1 MIDFNLKIGDTSENG
16 QVTIVDED
24 RLCYIVRSNSKG
36 AIGLRTISKDLLG
49 EFYNLYQRKSDITAN
64 EARDIL
70 SGRSQIDKFEYG
82 YASTLLQ
89 MAKMVKNVRGG
100 KSQDYLHSYQVIYYG
115 APGTGKSHK
124 IKECLEGVSNENIF
138 RTTFHPDSDYSTF
151 VGAYKPTMEKMQNNI
166 YSQKELIEKL
176 AEMKRNGISYAPQKF
191 GARYWRSLKK
201 LNLSEK
207 KEILQ
212 ACEMSDSYTVE
223 FDKGIAVGEEFL
235 ANSTSSRIIYS
246 FVPQSFLNAY
256 MQAYRKPEEKV
267 YLIIEEIN
275 RGNCAQI
282 FGDLFQLLD
291 RDKNG
296 VSEYAIKADADLRAF
311 LEDELGKDNSGIKDG
326 ELRLPSNLYIYATM
340 NTSDQSLFP
349 IDSAFKRRWDWEYE
363 PIKYKNI
370 EWVIDIQGLKYRWCD
385 FQREV
390 NNRILKD
397 TGSEDKMLGDYFVN
411 PPAKVISYDLFR
423 NKILFYLW
431 NDVCKD
437 GDADIFP
444 TDEDFSFSKL
454 YDEDSRRYIVS
465 MMDKLNLQPIDENNV
480 EDNEEEDDTSEVED
494 DNTTSVRYSINGEET
509 DEKGKAWKKG
519 PLVKRAVEIYCD
531 NHPEYT
537 AAQIRDVWMSV
548 GFKIPHIVETDE
560 DRERR
565 INNSTDS
572 RAEKR
577 SKEIKLRN
585 GESIHVSTQV
595 GDDRVYQNFTDFL
608 VKIKSK
614 PEWGI
619 NIQEL

>member
-151 VGAYKPTMEKMQNNI
+151 VGAYKPTMRKQYRYDACGI
-166 YSQKELIEKL
+166 VKYSDEDDL
-176 AEMKRNGISYAPQKF
+176 AGMKKGEPI
-191 GARYWRSLKK
+191 
-201 LNLSEK
+201 
-207 KEILQ
+207 
-212 ACEMSDSYTVE
+212 VE
-223 FDKGIAVGEEFL
+223 
-235 ANSTSSRIIYS
+235 RIIEYS

-296 VSEYAIKADADLRAF
+296 VSEYAIKADADLRTF

-370 EWVIDIQGLKYRWCD
+370 DWVIDIQGLKYRWCD

-390 NNRILKD
+390 NNLILKD

-411 PPAKVISYDLFR
+411 PSATVISYDLFR

-537 AAQIRDVWMSV
+537 AVQIRDVWMSV

-608 VKIKSK
+608 AKIKSK